1 MPVTL
6 RVLILLAA
14 GGWLV
19 FGAARDLRAGTVVVR
34 GLPLGAGPA
43 RVIAALR
50 ALCGLIAF
58 GLALRLVTS
67 GGS

>member
-1 MPVTL
+1 MPVPL
-6 RVLILLAA
+6 RVMILLCA

-19 FGAARDLRAGTVVVR
+19 FSAARDLRAGTVVVR

-43 RVIAALR
+43 RVIAGLR
-50 ALCGLIAF
+50 ALCGLLAF

>member
-1 MPVTL
+1 M
-6 RVLILLAA
+6 
-14 GGWLV
+14 

-34 GLPLGAGPA
+34 GLPLGAGSA
-43 RVIAALR
+43 RVIVGLR

-58 GLALRLVTS
+58 GLALRLAMS